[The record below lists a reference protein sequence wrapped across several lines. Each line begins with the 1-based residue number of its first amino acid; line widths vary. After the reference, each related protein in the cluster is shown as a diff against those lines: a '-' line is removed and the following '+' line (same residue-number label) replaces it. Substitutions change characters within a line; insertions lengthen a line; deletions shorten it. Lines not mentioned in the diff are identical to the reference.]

1 MPIADTNKY
10 MAEVFGYSQKF
21 IDRLNG
27 NVERAVARR
36 LKQSLKNV
44 QQQLANMYASM
55 GDQVTFSEMNK
66 YNRLAQIEAS
76 IADELKQMGIE
87 TTRTINGGI
96 DDSFKETYYNGGY
109 AFENGMGTKLGFT
122 EIPTDAVKAALINPY
137 DKIGWKTRSLE
148 HFAALTVKIRGA
160 VTEGLVQGYGYN
172 KTAKIFA
179 EKFANTTNSLIK
191 IVQTETHRATELAN
205 LTSTDKAKAAAERL
219 GLILKRE
226 WRATL
231 DGKTRDQH
239 ARLDGQIE
247 DDEGYFQIDGMRGI
261 APGNFGI
268 ASMDISCRCSTV
280 TQLDGETPAKRWDN
294 VEKKRIPYQTY
305 EEWAKTKNIPMK
317 YKKGG
322 MPKAPKVEAPP
333 IPKKEFDK
341 YSHNYITKNSY
352 EFVEDN
358 KWIESLSREEN
369 ISITHYCQ
377 DDYTAINN
385 YLRGKSE
392 ALTELEREE
401 IKNIKNALGRSALNR
416 DAVLFRA
423 VDLDN
428 MADINLSVGLTY
440 KDNGF
445 CSTTIDIGM
454 AKDFIKS
461 TNIKKPAILQIYAP
475 KGTKGAAVKFAAK
488 HSDEYEVLITND
500 TEFEIFEH
508 RMIEITK
515 GNGRKGNADVF
526 SVRIK

>member
-27 NVERAVARR
+27 NVEKAVARR

-55 GDQVTFSEMNK
+55 GDQVTFAEMNK

-109 AFENGMGTKLGFT
+109 AFENGIGTKLGFT

-148 HFAALTVKIRGA
+148 HVAALTVKIRGA

-179 EKFANTTNSLIK
+179 EKFANTANSLIK

-205 LTSTDKAKAAAERL
+205 LTSTDKAKAAAGRL
-219 GLILKRE
+219 GLILKRG

-247 DDEGYFQIDGMRGI
+247 DEEGYFTIDGMRGI

-268 ASMDISCRCSTV
+268 ASMDVSCRCSTV

-305 EEWAKTKNIPMK
+305 KEWAKGKNIPMK

-322 MPKAPKVEAPP
+322 MPKAPK
-333 IPKKEFDK
+333 
-341 YSHNYITKNSY
+341 
-352 EFVEDN
+352 
-358 KWIESLSREEN
+358 
-369 ISITHYCQ
+369 
-377 DDYTAINN
+377 
-385 YLRGKSE
+385 G
-392 ALTELEREE
+392 
-401 IKNIKNALGRSALNR
+401 
-416 DAVLFRA
+416 
-423 VDLDN
+423 
-428 MADINLSVGLTY
+428 
-440 KDNGF
+440 
-445 CSTTIDIGM
+445 
-454 AKDFIKS
+454 
-461 TNIKKPAILQIYAP
+461 
-475 KGTKGAAVKFAAK
+475 
-488 HSDEYEVLITND
+488 
-500 TEFEIFEH
+500 
-508 RMIEITK
+508 
-515 GNGRKGNADVF
+515 
-526 SVRIK
+526 